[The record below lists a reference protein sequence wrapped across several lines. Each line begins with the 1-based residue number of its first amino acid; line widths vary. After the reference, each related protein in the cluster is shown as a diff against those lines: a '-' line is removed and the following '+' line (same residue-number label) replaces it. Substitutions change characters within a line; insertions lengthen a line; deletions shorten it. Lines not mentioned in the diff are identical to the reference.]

1 MINLKLLI
9 LSHACV
15 TPTNQ
20 QFFAE
25 IEQQTG
31 WQITIVTPTSWL
43 NDYGNQVTPQRW
55 PTFQGQLIA
64 LALWKSGSIPLH
76 TYRTTFRQLLA
87 QLQPDAIYVQH
98 EPYAVATFQLYLANA
113 FTIRKPI
120 AFFTWQNIQKRY
132 PFPFHQMERWVLNQT
147 QVMFPGSQSAAAVFR
162 QKGYQGKIVQLP
174 GSVDPTLYA
183 SHPGA
188 ASLKS
193 QWCQPGEI
201 AIGYLGRIVE
211 EKGLKTLLYAL
222 KSIESLP
229 WKLIM
234 VGAGK
239 YETEFNRIAQELQ
252 LTDRIGHLG
261 FVPHAEAPKYL
272 SAFDL
277 LVIPSETRPNWK
289 EQFGRV
295 IIEAIACGTPV
306 IGSDSGEIPYLI
318 EATQGGLT
326 FPEGNTAAL
335 ATQLDR
341 LISDATL
348 RTTLVHQGRTNVIA
362 KYANS
367 TIVAHFIQAI
377 TEIANV

>member
-1 MINLKLLI
+1 MKILV

-25 IEQQTG
+25 VEQQTG

-43 NDYGNQVTPQRW
+43 NDYGNQVIPQRL
-55 PTFQGQLIA
+55 PQFQGQLIDF
-64 LALWKSGSIPLH
+64 ALWKSGSIPLH

-113 FTIRKPI
+113 VTIRKPI

-132 PFPFHQMERWVLNQT
+132 PFPFHQMENWVLKQT

-174 GSVDPTLYA
+174 GSVDPKLYA
-183 SHPGA
+183 PQPEA
-188 ASLKS
+188 ANLKS
-193 QWCQPGEI
+193 QWCKSDEI

-211 EKGLKTLLYAL
+211 EKGLKTLLHAL
-222 KSIESLP
+222 KSIDSLP
-229 WKLIM
+229 WKLVI
-234 VGAGK
+234 VGKGN
-239 YETEFNRIAQELQ
+239 YETEFNQIAEKLQ
-252 LTDRIGHLG
+252 LTDRVIHLG
-261 FVPHAEAPKYL
+261 YIPHDQAPQYL

-295 IIEAIACGTPV
+295 IIEAMACGTPV

-318 EATQGGLT
+318 EATQGGLI
-326 FPEGNTAAL
+326 FPEGNATAL
-335 ATQLDR
+335 VEQLDR
-341 LISDATL
+341 LINDATL
-348 RTTLVHQGRTNVIA
+348 RTTLARQGRTNVLA
-362 KYANS
+362 KYSNS

-377 TEIANV
+377 TAMTDG

>member
-1 MINLKLLI
+1 
-9 LSHACV
+9 V
-15 TPTNQ
+15 
-20 QFFAE
+20 
-25 IEQQTG
+25 
-31 WQITIVTPTSWL
+31 
-43 NDYGNQVTPQRW
+43 
-55 PTFQGQLIA
+55 
-64 LALWKSGSIPLH
+64 
-76 TYRTTFRQLLA
+76 
-87 QLQPDAIYVQH
+87 IYVQH

-113 FTIRKPI
+113 LTIRKPI

-132 PFPFHQMERWVLNQT
+132 PFPFHQMEGWVLNQT
-147 QVMFPGSQSAAAVFR
+147 QVMFPGSQSASAVFR

-183 SHPGA
+183 PHPGA

-234 VGAGK
+234 VGAGE
-239 YETEFNRIAQELQ
+239 YETEFNQIAQELQ
-252 LTDRIGHLG
+252 LTDRIVLLG
-261 FVPHAEAPKYL
+261 FVPHVEAPKYL

-326 FPEGNTAAL
+326 FPEGNTTAL
-335 ATQLDR
+335 AIQLDR

-348 RTTLVHQGRTNVIA
+348 RTTLAHQGRTNVIA
-362 KYANS
+362 KYANN
-367 TIVAHFIQAI
+367 TIVAYFIQAI
-377 TEIANV
+377 TAIANV